1 MLVCSRGEAGLGLCS
16 CRRRSDSQ
24 TPWEQNPPCRPSTD
38 GHRLGANFSPHT
50 GHSIRSKSTRLTS
63 AGGITRPHLG
73 HVTSSDARTFSR
85 LILRELGMGRGYSSP
100 RSSWLFVQ
108 DLPLPYLCKK

>member
-1 MLVCSRGEAGLGLCS
+1 MLMCPRGEAGLGLCS

-50 GHSIRSKSTRLTS
+50 GHSSVTRTDRKV
-63 AGGITRPHLG
+63 GIICSERRGSYQGIGYRTQMML
-73 HVTSSDARTFSR
+73 SDES
-85 LILRELGMGRGYSSP
+85 
-100 RSSWLFVQ
+100 
-108 DLPLPYLCKK
+108 

>member
-1 MLVCSRGEAGLGLCS
+1 MLMCPRGEAGLGLCS

-50 GHSIRSKSTRLTS
+50 GHSIRSKSMRRTC
-63 AGGITRPHLG
+63 GFEIKPPHFG
-73 HVTSSDARTFSR
+73 HTAS
-85 LILRELGMGRGYSSP
+85 RELETQLRSSPGAKEGRG
-100 RSSWLFVQ
+100 
-108 DLPLPYLCKK
+108 